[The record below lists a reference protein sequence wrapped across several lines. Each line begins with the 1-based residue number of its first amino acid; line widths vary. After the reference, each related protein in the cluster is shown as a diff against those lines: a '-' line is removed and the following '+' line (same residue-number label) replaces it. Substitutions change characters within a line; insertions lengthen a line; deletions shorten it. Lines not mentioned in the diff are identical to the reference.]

1 MQKIG
6 FSTGALALS
15 DFRLALLLLSDTPCD
30 AIELSALRESEL
42 LPLVNALDSLDLGKY
57 SAISLHAP
65 SSISPELELQS
76 VALLDE
82 TAKRG
87 WTIVLHPDAIT
98 NYSAW
103 KHFGDLLAIENMDKR
118 KRAGRTRD
126 ELCRVFDELPQA
138 SFCFD
143 IGHARQVDPSMAEAG
158 LMLREFRGRLKHL
171 HVSEV
176 NTQSKHNPMSLA
188 AVLAFKKVLHLIPED
203 ATLIIESRI
212 DDKGRILR
220 EIENVMDL
228 FCRPAQQLAGD

>member
-1 MQKIG
+1 MNKVG

-15 DFRLALLLLSDTPCD
+15 DFRLALSLLSDKPCD

-82 TAKRG
+82 AAKRG

-158 LMLREFRGRLKHL
+158 FMLREFRGRLMQL

-176 NTQSKHNPMSLA
+176 NTQSKHNPLSLA
-188 AVLAFKKVLHLIPED
+188 AVLAFKRVLHMIPED
-203 ATLIIESRI
+203 TTLIIESRI
-212 DDKGRILR
+212 DDSGRILR